1 MTGLGV
7 ALAVT
12 ARLLGGSSPVGIRLT
27 PSVTRQK
34 PPKVCCSPTLSAT
47 DRTKRRAAPIGA
59 ERADGGFHGHAAIRS
74 LVADEDFRRRHP
86 TADFTDMPR
95 CGSLGS
101 TAIAAQR
108 GLSESAPL
116 RPRRPFGC
124 GQLHPPTDP
133 LSATAPYAR
142 WMQVLIIDGANVMGS
157 RPDGWWRDRPGA
169 ARRLHEQLS
178 AAELPQN
185 EVVLVLEG
193 EARRGVPAGEK
204 GRIRTVHAAGS
215 GDDAIVDEVV
225 KHVAVGDRRG
235 VVVVTADRVLRDR
248 VEVVGASSKGPGWLL
263 DQL

>member
-1 MTGLGV
+1 
-7 ALAVT
+7 
-12 ARLLGGSSPVGIRLT
+12 
-27 PSVTRQK
+27 
-34 PPKVCCSPTLSAT
+34 
-47 DRTKRRAAPIGA
+47 
-59 ERADGGFHGHAAIRS
+59 
-74 LVADEDFRRRHP
+74 
-86 TADFTDMPR
+86 
-95 CGSLGS
+95 
-101 TAIAAQR
+101 
-108 GLSESAPL
+108 
-116 RPRRPFGC
+116 
-124 GQLHPPTDP
+124 
-133 LSATAPYAR
+133 
-142 WMQVLIIDGANVMGS
+142 MQVLIIDGANVMGS